1 MKVLNQLIELKS
13 INAPTNIV
21 IGIFDGVHLGHQ
33 YLLSQALKE
42 AQKDFAQLVVLTF
55 SPHPLVFFNIIN
67 YPFFIQTFDNKTNI
81 LKELGIKYILNLKFD
96 QTLSKKTPEEFIS
109 DLSQNSNCLKKIIVG
124 KNWKFG
130 KGKSGDISILQK
142 FSKKYNYKCK
152 IVETLN
158 FENSLISS
166 TKIRESILK
175 NDFDSAKKLLG
186 RDFTITKK
194 IVHNEKIGK
203 KIGFPTANL
212 LIDDYE
218 LPKNGVYAVEV
229 KIDNQNTKYKAI
241 ANLGIRPS
249 VSKNKNIKQRF
260 LEVHIF
266 NFQKNIYN
274 CYLEVNF
281 VKFLR
286 EEKYFQDINK
296 LKLQIQKDSLEAKT
310 ILF

>member
-1 MKVLNQLIELKS
+1 M
-13 INAPTNIV
+13 
-21 IGIFDGVHLGHQ
+21 
-33 YLLSQALKE
+33 
-42 AQKDFAQLVVLTF
+42 
-55 SPHPLVFFNIIN
+55 
-67 YPFFIQTFDNKTNI
+67 
-81 LKELGIKYILNLKFD
+81 
-96 QTLSKKTPEEFIS
+96 
-109 DLSQNSNCLKKIIVG
+109 
-124 KNWKFG
+124 
-130 KGKSGDISILQK
+130 
-142 FSKKYNYKCK
+142 
-152 IVETLN
+152 
-158 FENSLISS
+158 
-166 TKIRESILK
+166 
-175 NDFDSAKKLLG
+175 
-186 RDFTITKK
+186 
-194 IVHNEKIGK
+194 
-203 KIGFPTANL
+203 
-212 LIDDYE
+212 
-218 LPKNGVYAVEV
+218 YAVEV